1 MGEGNDVD
9 QKGETG
15 GEDKDVL
22 KLMIIISWI
31 LDRAAQSDYFH
42 NRYYQL
48 YRVHNNRSDSVRG
61 DMILMTSDIS
71 CS

>member
-1 MGEGNDVD
+1 MLMKRGRP
-9 QKGETG
+9 
-15 GEDKDVL
+15 EDEEKDVL

-48 YRVHNNRSDSVRG
+48 NRVHNNRSDSVRG